1 MTGIDKGGASAPPKL
16 LICGPAYSAT
26 LHVRH
31 VASLVES
38 VAHLNA
44 NGVDVQVH
52 WLTDCAVITRAR
64 QELMAAF
71 MASDCTHM
79 LSIDSDVAWEPEAP
93 LKLLRH
99 DVPFVSATT
108 FTRGTKK
115 MCIRG
120 ADWDRQ
126 EFDYDPVRK
135 LLRVGAVGSA
145 FCMFRRDAVEM
156 LQQAYPELKIRD
168 DRISERLNAHL
179 YAFYHQLLHPTGYL
193 DGEDYAFCERF
204 RAAGGEVF
212 VDPFIELTH
221 FGREEMRGKLAD
233 IMTLGVEQQA
243 MAA

>member
-1 MTGIDKGGASAPPKL
+1 MAVIDAGGASAPSKL

-38 VAHLNA
+38 IAHLNA

-71 MASDCTHM
+71 MAGDCTHM
-79 LSIDSDVAWEPEAP
+79 LSIDSDVAWDPTAP
-93 LKLLRH
+93 WRLMQH
-99 DVPFVSATT
+99 NVPFVSATT
-108 FTRGTKK
+108 FTRGSKK

-120 ADWDRQ
+120 ADWDRP

-156 LQQAYPELKIRD
+156 LQRAYPELKIRD
-168 DRISERLNAHL
+168 DRIASRLNEHL
-179 YAFYHQLLHPTGYL
+179 YAFYHQILHPTGYL
-193 DGEDYAFCERF
+193 DGEDYSLAERF

-221 FGREEMRGKLAD
+221 FGREEMHGKLAD
-233 IMTLGVEQQA
+233 VMTLDVERRE
-243 MAA
+243 AA